1 MVSLNHSINSG
12 MNKLKVANLYLY
24 LKSMMKYYEML
35 IKCVQMWQLQ
45 TFNVKPNYIL
55 NVRIT
60 GSGFFTVCP
69 LDSLL
74 SSNKPLVII
83 SVYLFMTMVSLYL
96 QQMIMIKMSPK
107 TT

>member
-1 MVSLNHSINSG
+1 

-45 TFNVKPNYIL
+45 TFNVKSYQIL
-55 NVRIT
+55 EVRIT

-69 LDSLL
+69 LDSSL

-83 SVYLFMTMVSLYL
+83 KCLLIHDNGISLL
-96 QQMIMIKMSPK
+96 
-107 TT
+107 TADDND